1 MNYSYL
7 RSPVVFLL
15 LLFLAGGV
23 GRLAAA
29 ETAGAVSLEQGLGLF
44 NRGRYEE
51 ALPVLQKTLAR
62 CEANGER
69 EGQIKAALG
78 LAATYQALGQFC
90 QAIDLLERMVPVA
103 ESVPSREM
111 VMRVKAALGAAC
123 AYSRRLKQAEVCLR
137 ESLAL
142 ARELDDSAAQ
152 ISILQNMGNMLI
164 SQRLAPPPE
173 MQRDSLGN
181 LRTLRGEVPHPV
193 FSQEGLELYDAAI
206 ALARKSGDQLRL
218 IKILLN
224 KARGYFVRGDFAESE
239 VMGQESWPS
248 LNALP
253 EDRDKAFLLV
263 SWGRLSADLADQ
275 LPAEIE
281 TLTSQASK
289 AFVEAEKLALQ
300 MEDLRTASYA
310 SGFMAQLYQK
320 EGRFDEAMV
329 LTQKALFQAQKSGQR
344 EAQFEWEW
352 QTARLLRDQGKAE
365 AARAAYRLALQML
378 QTVRS
383 DLSVSD
389 TMRADGR
396 SFRESSGQVYFELAD
411 LLFRQAD
418 ESASEKEKMA
428 CLVEAR
434 NTIERFKSTEIEDY
448 FYEDDC
454 VSLLGAKIKPL
465 EAVVH
470 QAAVIYIIPLPD
482 RTELL
487 LTLPGGLRRFK
498 SPVGA
503 NELTDQAH
511 KFRVNLQNLNSQRHL
526 EQAQQLWQWLVRPVE
541 DTLRDQKIDT
551 LVFVPDGA
559 LRTIP
564 MSALHDG
571 QHYLIE
577 RYAVAVSPGLT
588 LMEPKPMNRAKAKL
602 LACGLSTSVQG
613 YPALRA
619 VPKELANIHSAFG
632 GTLLLDKDFLT
643 GNFDR
648 ELAGGRYSMV
658 HIASHGEFGSDMN
671 RTFILTF
678 DGRLTM
684 DRLEQILLPSSLS
697 DRPIELLTLSACQTS
712 AGDDR
717 AALGLAGAAIKAGA
731 RSTLASLW
739 SIDDDATQKVMTGF
753 YTQLKDHSNL
763 TKAQALQQAQKLM
776 LADPQFKHPAFW
788 SPFMIIGNW
797 L

>member
-1 MNYSYL
+1 
-7 RSPVVFLL
+7 
-15 LLFLAGGV
+15 
-23 GRLAAA
+23 
-29 ETAGAVSLEQGLGLF
+29 
-44 NRGRYEE
+44 
-51 ALPVLQKTLAR
+51 
-62 CEANGER
+62 
-69 EGQIKAALG
+69 
-78 LAATYQALGQFC
+78 
-90 QAIDLLERMVPVA
+90 
-103 ESVPSREM
+103 
-111 VMRVKAALGAAC
+111 
-123 AYSRRLKQAEVCLR
+123 
-137 ESLAL
+137 
-142 ARELDDSAAQ
+142 
-152 ISILQNMGNMLI
+152 MGNLLV

-173 MQRDSLGN
+173 LQRDSLGN
-181 LRTLRGEVPHPV
+181 ARNLRGEVPHPV
-193 FSQEGLELYDAAI
+193 LSQEGLELYDAAI

-218 IKILLN
+218 TRILLN
-224 KARGYFVRGDFAESE
+224 KARGYFVRGDLADAQAA
-239 VMGQESWPS
+239 GQEIMPV
-248 LNALP
+248 LNALA

-263 SWGRLSADLADQ
+263 AWGRLYADLADQ
-275 LPAEIE
+275 LTAEAE
-281 TLTSQASK
+281 TLSSQASK

-300 MEDLRTASYA
+300 FEDLRTASYA
-310 SGFMAQLYQK
+310 SGFMGQLYQK
-320 EGRFDEAMV
+320 AGRLEEAMV
-329 LTQKALFQAQKSGQR
+329 LTQKALFQAQKAGQR

-352 QTARLLRDQGKAE
+352 QTARLLRDQGKADS
-365 AARAAYRLALQML
+365 ARTTYRLALQML

-383 DLSVSD
+383 DLSISD

-411 LLFRQAD
+411 LLLRQAD
-418 ESASEKEKMA
+418 ESSSDKERMA

-434 NTIERFKSTEIEDY
+434 NTVERFKSTEIEDY

-454 VSLLGAKIKPL
+454 VSLLGAKVKPL
-465 EAVVH
+465 EAVVNH
-470 QAAVIYIIPLPD
+470 AAIIYIIPLAD

-487 LTLPGGLRRFK
+487 VTLPGGLRRFK
-498 SPVGA
+498 STVGA
-503 NELTDQAH
+503 NELTDQAR
-511 KFRVNLQNLNSQRHL
+511 KFRVNLQNPNSQQHL
-526 EQAQQLWQWLVRPVE
+526 EQARQLWQWLVRPVE

-571 QHYLIE
+571 HHYLIE

-588 LMEPKPMNRAKAKL
+588 LMEPKPMTRANAKL

-613 YPALRA
+613 YPALGA

-632 GTLLLDKDFLT
+632 GKVLLDKDFLT
-643 GNFDR
+643 GNFDH
-648 ELAGGRYSMV
+648 ELAGGQYSMV
-658 HIASHGEFGSDMN
+658 HIASHGEFGLDMN
-671 RTFILTF
+671 RTFVLTF

-684 DRLEQILLPSSLS
+684 DRLEQILLPSWLS

-739 SIDDDATQKVMTGF
+739 SIDDDAAEKVMTGF

-776 LADPQFKHPAFW
+776 LADPQFNHPAFW
-788 SPFMIIGNW
+788 SPFMMIGNW

>member
-1 MNYSYL
+1 
-7 RSPVVFLL
+7 
-15 LLFLAGGV
+15 
-23 GRLAAA
+23 
-29 ETAGAVSLEQGLGLF
+29 
-44 NRGRYEE
+44 
-51 ALPVLQKTLAR
+51 
-62 CEANGER
+62 
-69 EGQIKAALG
+69 
-78 LAATYQALGQFC
+78 
-90 QAIDLLERMVPVA
+90 
-103 ESVPSREM
+103 
-111 VMRVKAALGAAC
+111 
-123 AYSRRLKQAEVCLR
+123 
-137 ESLAL
+137 
-142 ARELDDSAAQ
+142 
-152 ISILQNMGNMLI
+152 
-164 SQRLAPPPE
+164 
-173 MQRDSLGN
+173 
-181 LRTLRGEVPHPV
+181 
-193 FSQEGLELYDAAI
+193 
-206 ALARKSGDQLRL
+206 
-218 IKILLN
+218 
-224 KARGYFVRGDFAESE
+224 
-239 VMGQESWPS
+239 
-248 LNALP
+248 
-253 EDRDKAFLLV
+253 
-263 SWGRLSADLADQ
+263 
-275 LPAEIE
+275 
-281 TLTSQASK
+281 
-289 AFVEAEKLALQ
+289 
-300 MEDLRTASYA
+300 
-310 SGFMAQLYQK
+310 
-320 EGRFDEAMV
+320 MV
-329 LTQKALFQAQKSGQR
+329 LTQKALFQAQKAGQR

-411 LLFRQAD
+411 LLLREAD
-418 ESASEKEKMA
+418 ESASDKERMT

-434 NTIERFKSTEIEDY
+434 NTVERFKSTEIEDY

-454 VSLLGAKIKPL
+454 VSLLGAKVKPL
-465 EAVVH
+465 EAIVRH
-470 QAAVIYIIPLPD
+470 AAVIYIIPLPD

-503 NELTDQAH
+503 NELTDQARRL
-511 KFRVNLQNLNSQRHL
+511 RVNLQNPNSQQHL
-526 EQAQQLWQWLVRPVE
+526 DQARQLWQWLVQPVE

-564 MSALHDG
+564 MSALYDG

-588 LMEPKPMNRAKAKL
+588 LMEPKPMSRANAKL

-613 YPALRA
+613 YPALAA
-619 VPKELANIHSAFG
+619 VPKELANIHAAFG
-632 GTLLLDKDFLT
+632 GKLLLDKDFLT

-648 ELAGGRYSMV
+648 ELAGGKYSMV

-684 DRLEQILLPSSLS
+684 DRLEQMLLPSSLS

-731 RSTLASLW
+731 RSALASLW
-739 SIDDDATQKVMTGF
+739 SIDDDATEKVMTGF
-753 YTQLKDHSNL
+753 YAQLKDHSNL